1 MESMFLTMTTI
12 FKATITSLDKLQSIG
27 DSIRQSESE
36 SESSSDQEYQVVPLQ
51 DSFQELEALATL
63 SQNCHSYLAS
73 VEVMQNRAAKLIDLV
88 RQRTAELYHSY

>member
-12 FKATITSLDKLQSIG
+12 FKATITSLGKLQSIG

-36 SESSSDQEYQVVPLQ
+36 NSSDQEYQVVPLQ

-63 SQNCHSYLAS
+63 CQNCHSYLAS

-88 RQRTAELYHSY
+88 RQRTAETYHWY